1 MVKALTISRK
11 SPDSPSMDFLALRE
25 IGIQRIQELAG
36 LLWTDYNTHDPGVTM
51 LEVMS
56 YVLTDIGYRAN
67 YDIKDILTQPPG
79 SIEDIKNFYTACE
92 ILPVCPV
99 TFNDYRKLLIDVEVV
114 DENDELCKHVGVKNA
129 WIQKSGAKAT
139 SRGDFKSEQF
149 LIPPAEQKIYVDRKH
164 SKLTLDPVDNI
175 ATENQECFYAKTL
188 YDILL
193 EFDKCDRFGDLN
205 ANFSEISFNLTQP
218 EDPFRANMRID
229 FSRWDELEVDWSL
242 PLDFTMHVERIRL
255 SFPDVQTTNELVL
268 EGGLSVSNIVRK
280 LGGLDFVSQSFLND
294 LLPFVQDLFDEYILK
309 VAKIL
314 EIVEEVKKTLHR
326 NRNLCDDFYR
336 ISALKVEE
344 IILCSDIELTAQA
357 DVEQV
362 EAEILF
368 QMANFLS
375 PKVYFYTLQ
384 EMLNRCRN
392 AIQYP
397 LDAIIKN
404 KRTFT
409 IATSLQEDL
418 NPDDAITIL
427 AAENNIKEYFV
438 KCIRTNRE
446 NPNFT
451 DIEVQEEVT
460 SDEMGEAPVLIKGT
474 IDEDRCLTVDK
485 IFEGPKLKHGFI
497 DDEELEKARRM
508 KYIHV
513 SDLIRIIMDVEG
525 VVAVRNIQIAN
536 RPLDNDDSIPS
547 RSVKWC
553 LKLAFENNYVPRL
566 NKTDSSLTFF
576 KEQIPFIGKQT
587 EVEAIIQQLE
597 KEERPQKIYY
607 PIMDI
612 PVPTGEYMDLESYTS
627 LQEDLPTVYGVSS
640 RGVPGL
646 GVLDPVDKSLRIAQ
660 AKQLKGFLLFFDQF
674 MANYLSQLEHVKDLF
689 SMNNEKDAFGN
700 YKIDKTYFSQSLIP
714 VVPNAPPLYV
724 DPAGHIVAL
733 KQIIEGKELYE
744 KRRNKFLDHLLG
756 RFAESF
762 TDYALL
768 LYQASGAKAPE
779 ELIEDKLNFLDSYPE
794 LSAARGKGFNYL
806 DPCFNWHVDNC
817 SGLEQRASLLLGMP
831 ERTADALVF
840 SPHFR
845 IIESGGVFTFEIFNE
860 SASKFLLQTP
870 DGVTYPTETDVKL
883 QLEQILINGSC
894 REKYQII
901 PSDAPGQFSFQ
912 LICEGEVLAVSKK
925 VNFTSDAIGG
935 DADVYIND
943 LVENT
948 IVPEFCN
955 NHEAN
960 RKNLAPAIANYITYE
975 VTVVSPQPDGQ
986 PPQYEIDYKLYDTPF
1001 AFTDDHLLLNGSVRG
1016 AAPNAINEV
1025 DVLEKGADDAMQV
1038 LCDLVGY
1045 GTKRKNYT
1053 FDEEDDPYTLVLCNR
1068 VGVEIGRSPIKDY
1081 NEAVV
1086 DEIVFLNPDVRIG
1099 ADNIFDV
1106 DLVIDH
1112 GAEVELKLIQTP
1124 ATELED
1130 QTLSYSHTEA
1140 ITAVS
1145 VEERKIECTLD
1156 PAIRLFEGDVIQILN
1171 GPNEGAYT
1179 VLRLERTA
1187 SDLVIYTKNELPT
1200 DDISGLLQISRTYEI
1215 TNITG
1220 NSVFVKAG
1228 DDERLANHLI
1238 DFFIDKFA
1246 SNEGMHV
1253 IEHTLL
1259 RPRINEKVWKLA
1271 DGNTLDGT
1279 LLNNGQIYFE
1289 KSVPIQIVK
1298 TKKSKVYVA
1307 NNLKSELTHAAVK
1320 IIGGSPNDGAYTIL
1334 NVNYHDIGNRTS
1346 IRLRE
1351 PLLFDLPD
1359 PDYSN
1364 GRFAFTK
1371 FIDVT
1376 DIDAADRKIILHHT
1390 EGKHIKAGAIVEIK
1404 NSGAKK
1410 NNNDGRYLVERVNVL
1425 PGNQYEI
1432 IIGES
1437 EEKLQDALLAIHL
1450 DKEECE
1456 SCNIFDPYSC
1466 IVSVVLPYWAGKFT
1480 NMAIRKFI
1488 QKTIRLEAPAH
1499 LLLNI
1504 CWVDC
1509 SQMAELECKF
1519 KKWLI
1524 EIGKKE
1530 KNKEKLV
1537 EALAELI
1544 DIIDRLRNV
1553 YPSGTLHSCDD
1564 DDTFEDAI
1572 ILNNSVL
1579 GTF

>member
-1 MVKALTISRK
+1 MVETLTISRK
-11 SPDSPSMDFLALRE
+11 SPDSASMNFVELRE

-36 LLWTDYNTHDPGVTM
+36 LLWTDYNSHDPGVTM

-67 YDIKDILTQPPG
+67 YDIKDILTKPPG
-79 SIEDIKNFYTACE
+79 SVEDLKNFYTACE

-99 TFNDYRKLLIDVEVV
+99 TFNDYRKLLMDVEVL
-114 DENDELCKHVGVKNA
+114 DEEDELCKHAGVKNA
-129 WIQKSGAKAT
+129 WIQKSGAKAPNQ
-139 SRGDFKSEQF
+139 DDYKSEQF

-164 SKLTLDPVDNI
+164 SKLSLDPIDNI
-175 ATENQECFYAKTL
+175 VVEDQECFYAKTL

-193 EFDKCDRFGDLN
+193 EFNKCDRFGDLN
-205 ANFSEISFNLTQP
+205 ANFSELNFNLDQP
-218 EDPFRANMRID
+218 EDPFKVSMRID

-242 PLDFTMHVERIRL
+242 PLDFNMHVERIRL
-255 SFPDVQTTNELVL
+255 KFPGVQNANELVL
-268 EGGLSVSNIVRK
+268 EGGLSLSNIVKK
-280 LGGLDFVSQSFLND
+280 LGGLDFVSQSFLD
-294 LLPFVQDLFDEYILK
+294 SLLPFIQDLFVEYILK
-309 VAKIL
+309 IAKIL

-344 IILCSDIELTAQA
+344 ILLCSDIELTPQA

-368 QMANFLS
+368 QVANFLS
-375 PKVYFYTLQ
+375 PKVYFYTLP

-392 AIQYP
+392 ANQYP
-397 LDAIIKN
+397 LDTIVKN
-404 KRTFT
+404 KRIFT
-409 IATSLQEDL
+409 IATLLKEDL

-427 AAENNIKEYFV
+427 AAENNMKEYTV
-438 KCIRTNRE
+438 KCIRINRE

-451 DIEVQEEVT
+451 DIEVQEEVR
-460 SDEMGEAPVLIKGT
+460 SDEMGEAPVLMKGT
-474 IDEDRCLTVDK
+474 IEEDRCLTVDK

-513 SDLIRIIMDVEG
+513 SDLIKIIMDVEG

-536 RPLDNDDSIPS
+536 RPLDNDDNIPS
-547 RSVKWC
+547 QSVKWC

-566 NKTDSSLTFF
+566 NRTDSTLTFF
-576 KEQIPFIGKQT
+576 KEQIPFIGKQA
-587 EVEAIIQQLE
+587 EVDAILNQLE

-607 PIMDI
+607 PVMDI
-612 PVPTGEYMDLESYTS
+612 PVPTGEYMDLENYTS

-640 RGVPGL
+640 RGIPGL
-646 GVLDPVDKSLRIAQ
+646 GILQPTEKKVRLAQ
-660 AKQLKGFLLFFDQF
+660 AQQLKGFLLFFDQF
-674 MANYLSQLEHVKDLF
+674 MANYLSQLDHVKDLF
-689 SMNNEKDAFGN
+689 SMNSEKDAFGN
-700 YKIDKTYFSQSLIP
+700 YKIDKTYFSQPLTT
-714 VVPNAPPLYV
+714 VVPNAQPLYV
-724 DPAGHIVAL
+724 DPAGHMVAL
-733 KQIIEGKELYE
+733 KNIIEDQDLYE

-756 RFAESF
+756 RFAETF

-768 LYQASGAKAPE
+768 IYQASGAKASA
-779 ELIEDKLNFLDSYPE
+779 ELIEDKLNFLDAYPE
-794 LSAARGKGFNYL
+794 LSAARGKGFNYM
-806 DPCFNWHVDNC
+806 DPCQNWHVDNC

-831 ERTADALVF
+831 ERTVTSLVF

-845 IIESGGVFTFEIFNE
+845 IIETAGVFTFEIFNPSE
-860 SASKFLLQTP
+860 SKLILQNP
-870 DGVTYPTETDVKL
+870 DGVTFATEDEVKL
-883 QLEQILINGSC
+883 QLEQIVINGSC
-894 REKYQII
+894 RENYQII
-901 PSDAPGQFSFQ
+901 PSDPPGQFSFQ
-912 LICEGEVLAVSKK
+912 LICEGEILGVSKK
-925 VNFTSDAIGG
+925 VDFTSNAIGG
-935 DADVYIND
+935 DADLYIHD
-943 LVENT
+943 LIENT

-960 RKNLAPAIANYITYE
+960 RKNLAPAIANYFTYV
-975 VTVVSPQPDGQ
+975 VTKVDPQPDGQ
-986 PPQYEIDYKLYDTPF
+986 PPQYEISYQLYDAPF
-1001 AFTDDHLLLNGSVRG
+1001 EFTDDHLLLNGSVLG
-1016 AAPNAINEV
+1016 AAPNAIN
-1025 DVLEKGADDAMQV
+1025 DADILEKGEADAMQV
-1038 LCDLVGY
+1038 LCDVVGY
-1045 GTKRKNYT
+1045 GTKWKNYA
-1053 FDEEDDPYTLVLCNR
+1053 FDKEDDPYTLVLCNR

-1086 DEIVFLNPDVRIG
+1086 DEIVLLNPDVIIG
-1099 ADNIFDV
+1099 EDQVFDV
-1106 DLVIDH
+1106 ILVTDL
-1112 GAEVELKLIQTP
+1112 GAKVELKVLP
-1124 ATELED
+1124 APSEELEG
-1130 QTLSYSHTEA
+1130 QTLSYSHSEA
-1140 ITAVS
+1140 ITSIV
-1145 VEERKIECTLD
+1145 VEERKIAFNLD
-1156 PAIRLFEGDVIQILN
+1156 PAIRLFGGDKIQIVG
-1171 GPNEGAYT
+1171 GPNEGEY
-1179 VLRLERTA
+1179 LIHRLERIGNGVV
-1187 SDLVIYTKNELPT
+1187 LYTSNEIPT
-1200 DDISGLLQISRTYEI
+1200 DDITGMLQIVRSYEVV
-1215 TNITG
+1215 NISG
-1220 NSVFVKAG
+1220 DRVFIKGG
-1228 DDERLANHLI
+1228 DDERLATQLI

-1271 DGNTLDGT
+1271 DANTLNDS
-1279 LLNNGQIYFE
+1279 LLINGQIYFE
-1289 KSVPIQIVK
+1289 KLVPIQSTS
-1298 TKKSKVYVA
+1298 TKKNSVSVA
-1307 NNLKSELTHAAVK
+1307 NNLESDFTNSTVK
-1320 IIGGSPNDGAYTIL
+1320 IIGGSPNDGTYTL
-1334 NVNYHDIGNRTS
+1334 VNRKYHAIGNRTLF
-1346 IRLRE
+1346 RLRE

-1359 PDYSN
+1359 PDHNN

-1371 FIDVT
+1371 FVDVT
-1376 DIDAADRKIILHHT
+1376 DIDAAARKIILDNS
-1390 EGKHIKAGAIVEIK
+1390 EGKHIKVGAIVEIK
-1404 NSGAKK
+1404 NSGGK
-1410 NNNDGRYLVERVNVL
+1410 NKNNDGRYLVESVNVL
-1425 PGNQYEI
+1425 APNQYEI
-1432 IIGES
+1432 IIEES

-1450 DKEECE
+1450 DKEDCD

-1480 NMAIRKFI
+1480 NLAIRKFI
-1488 QKTIRLEAPAH
+1488 QRTIRLEAPAH

-1509 SQMAELECKF
+1509 GQMAALECKF

-1537 EALAELI
+1537 KALAELI
-1544 DIIDRLRNV
+1544 DIMDRLRNI